1 MSGVRQVTVSA
12 ADGDMRL
19 DRWFHRE
26 FPHVGHGRLAKL
38 LRTGQIRL
46 DGKRCKVSDRIQ
58 PGEVIRL
65 PPMGEAEEQSAP
77 RPKAGWKPSE
87 SELDDLAAR
96 ILHRDDHVLVL
107 DKPAGL
113 AVQGGTATEK
123 HLDAMLDGLRFGMAE
138 RPRLVHRLD
147 RDTSGVLLLARTAR
161 AARALGAAF
170 KGRDAQKTY
179 WALVVGCPMP
189 REGEIRLALS
199 KQGGAGRERVHVDEE
214 NGLSA
219 RTRYRVVEAAADQ
232 AAWLELQPLTGRTHQ
247 LRAHCAAIGHPIL
260 GDGKYGGREAFLE
273 GAEIARRLHLHARAI
288 RLPHP
293 AGGWLEAEAPLP
305 RDLRQS
311 WKFLGF
317 NPGEAE

>member
-1 MSGVRQVTVSA
+1 MSGVRQVTIA
-12 ADGDMRL
+12 PADGDMRL

-58 PGEVIRL
+58 PGQVVRL
-65 PPMGEAEEQSAP
+65 PPLGDAEEQPAP

-87 SELDDLAAR
+87 SELDDLAGR

-161 AARALGAAF
+161 AARSLGAAF

-199 KQGGAGRERVHVDEE
+199 KQGGAGRERVQVDEE
-214 NGLSA
+214 NGLPA

-260 GDGKYGGREAFLE
+260 GDGKYGGRGAFLE

-311 WKFLGF
+311 WKYLGF

>member
-1 MSGVRQVTVSA
+1 MSGVRHVTVA
-12 ADGDMRL
+12 PADGDMRF
-19 DRWFHRE
+19 DRWFLRE
-26 FPHVGHGRLAKL
+26 FPHVGHGRLSKL

-46 DGKRCKVSDRIQ
+46 DGKRCKAGDRIV
-58 PGEVIRL
+58 PGQVVRL
-65 PPMGEAEEQSAP
+65 PPLPEAEEAAPERPRRTWVPSAN
-77 RPKAGWKPSE
+77 
-87 SELDDLAAR
+87 ELQDLR
-96 ILHRDDHVLVL
+96 ERVIHRDAEVLVL

-123 HLDAMLDGLRFGMAE
+123 HLDAMLDGLRFGNQE

-170 KGRDAQKTY
+170 KGRDAQKVY
-179 WALVVGCPMP
+179 WALVTGCPLP
-189 REGEIRLALS
+189 REGRIDLPLA
-199 KQGGAGRERVHVDEE
+199 KQGGAGRERVGVDEDE
-214 NGLSA
+214 GQRAETL
-219 RTRYRVVEAAADQ
+219 YRVLDAAGGR

-273 GAEIARRLHLHARAI
+273 GGGLARRLHLHARSI

-293 AGGWLEAEAPLP
+293 AGGILEARAPLP
-305 RDLRQS
+305 PDLKRS
-311 WKFLGF
+311 WDFLGF
-317 NPGEAE
+317 VPGEAE

>member
-58 PGEVIRL
+58 PGQVIRL